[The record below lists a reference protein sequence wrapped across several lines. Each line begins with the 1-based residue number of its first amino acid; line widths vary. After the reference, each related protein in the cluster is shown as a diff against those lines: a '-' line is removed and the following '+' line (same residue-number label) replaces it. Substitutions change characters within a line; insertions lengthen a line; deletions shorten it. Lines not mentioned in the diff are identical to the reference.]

1 MGIYF
6 TKTLLEV
13 ERVVNGKVEKL
24 NDEEETQDNDQT
36 EDTEGDNQEE
46 EDNTDNNEDDVE
58 TNDYSLDNDEED
70 VEDDNNDQED
80 NTDDNE
86 DDADNEDGT
95 ETNDYNLEDDNDEE
109 ETQDNDQEDNTDD
122 NEDDAETNDY
132 SLDNDEE
139 DNDGNEDEETDNQGY
154 TPSEL
159 QDLEKEL
166 FVGLTQ
172 EQINIKVMELKNQY
186 IEVYNTTINII
197 NRLNKTTKTTS
208 NIKILEFIIKKLMQL
223 KELIYFYL
231 ANTFDTK
238 SYIENSINYQE
249 YLAILNT
256 VNKIL
261 DQIKMQNED
270 KNA

>member
-46 EDNTDNNEDDVE
+46 DNTDNNEDDTE

-70 VEDDNNDQED
+70 VEDDN
-80 NTDDNE
+80 
-86 DDADNEDGT
+86 
-95 ETNDYNLEDDNDEE
+95 
-109 ETQDNDQEDNTDD
+109 NDQEDNTDD

-223 KELIYFYL
+223 KELVYFYL